1 MTRKVIGWLSDL
13 MPEIKRTNDPEGT
26 MLKFAR
32 ENNLEPALL
41 EHMAQKFNTAKAL
54 NFLEKSANR
63 GDSFHVVD
71 SDKLVKDYTAA
82 RPKAAANSDWYPSGH
97 AKAASDVQ
105 GLSAFPRPEAHI
117 CVVEEVKA
125 ASAPAAAGPSA
136 AECEE
141 FEQLRW
147 ELNEDLQEKIAR
159 LAVRVGSILDF
170 DFARNEADL
179 LLLHGDF
186 IKPACDRVAKAV
198 LDSGYTRGVAVKR
211 ASDKGKRRLVDDEH
225 DVHADFVA
233 VQELMEKV
241 SAANFLAKEYVKSS
255 TTWKTRPP
263 GEARAE
269 LDQRLDYDG
278 PDSQAKNSPTFK
290 ADQKAKSDAL
300 RADEKSR
307 KDKLDAEAQADAKFR
322 TSLQMTPERLQ
333 YDRERAGKP
342 TGDKKEKSTPFNWD
356 ALVKNRPERPH
367 IRNLFANALLEVK
380 PTKNHEQEKL
390 DQNYHDML
398 AKTVVERL
406 IAHDP
411 VISQHDPAMAVSLA
425 HSIRRLAPDQASDI
439 NIMRW
444 KLREALAHGGIP
456 DQTVRDLASVHK
468 TEVESR
474 GKETEQNRDRYGISE
489 LKYLK
494 P

>member
-71 SDKLVKDYTAA
+71 ADQLIKDYTAA
-82 RPKAAANSDWYPSGH
+82 RPKAAANSDWYPTGGTKSASGI
-97 AKAASDVQ
+97 KGLAS
-105 GLSAFPRPEAHI
+105 FPRPDSHI
-117 CVVEEVKA
+117 FTLEEVKA
-125 ASAPAAAGPSA
+125 ASAPAAAGPTD
-136 AECEE
+136 AECDE

-147 ELNEDLQEKIAR
+147 ELKEELQEKIAR
-159 LAVRVGSILDF
+159 LAVRVGSVLDF

-186 IKPACDRVAKAV
+186 IKPACDRMAKAV
-198 LDSGYTRGVAVKR
+198 VDSGYTRGVTVKR
-211 ASDKGKRRLVDDEH
+211 ASDKGKRRLVEDTH

-233 VQELMEKV
+233 VQDLMKKV
-241 SAANFLAKEYVKSS
+241 AAADFLAKEYVKGAANDALAFVDHR
-255 TTWKTRPP
+255 T
-263 GEARAE
+263 G
-269 LDQRLDYDG
+269 YDG
-278 PDSQAKNSPTFK
+278 PDSQAKNSPEFK
-290 ADQKAKSDAL
+290 ADQKSKADNARAERKAKDDAAGAEQ
-300 RADEKSR
+300 RAEERARDS
-307 KDKLDAEAQADAKFR
+307 FR
-322 TSLQMTPERLQ
+322 VSPERLQ
-333 YDRERAGKP
+333 YDRELSAKP
-342 TGDKKEKSTPFNWD
+342 TDKKEKSKPFDWD
-356 ALVKNRPERPH
+356 AMVKNRPARPN
-367 IRNLFANALLEVK
+367 IRGLFANALLEVK
-380 PTKNHEQEKL
+380 PTKNHEQEGL
-390 DQNYHDML
+390 DQNYQDML

-411 VISQHDPAMAVSLA
+411 VVSQHDPAMAVSLA
-425 HSIRRLAPDQASDI
+425 HTIRKLAPDQAGDI

-456 DQTVRDLASVHK
+456 DQTVRDLSSVRK
-468 TEVESR
+468 TEAEAK
-474 GKETEQNRDRYGISE
+474 GKESEQNRDRYNISD